1 MKDKIVTIFGLG
13 QYPKGSG
20 ISAAKYFA
28 PYVKKLIVT
37 DSKTKKEL
45 VKNVKALSKYKN
57 IVWHMGGHKREDFVK
72 TDWVVRNPGVRS
84 DNKFLKLARDKGIRI
99 CNDVTLFLY
108 DLPSMGNVIGV
119 TGTRGKTTTSHLI
132 SQMIKGSLLGGNVGV
147 SPLNFLAK
155 AKKGAPVVLELSSFL
170 LHDFDTIKKSPHIAV
185 WTTLYP
191 DHLNAYKSMRQYIGD
206 KKRIYR
212 YQESGDFLV
221 INDDDVRLRELQPKT
236 KGSIIKYSTRRRV
249 KRGAFVAGSWI
260 MYTDGGS
267 PKRIASRKD
276 VKVPGEHNLSNVLAA
291 VCAAKAY
298 GVSTPV
304 IKKAIKNFKGVPYR
318 LERVRSLRGV
328 DYVNDTTATTPEGAI
343 AGLRSFDSGKVVLIT
358 GGNSKGLDLEEF
370 AQEISARAK
379 AVVLLPGDENKNLPA
394 GVNASNMKEAVHA
407 AQKLAQKGDTVL
419 LSPGLSW
426 LPLMNEFERGDE
438 FSKAVRS
445 LPL

>member
-28 PYVKKLIVT
+28 PHVKKLIVT

-45 VKNVKALSKYKN
+45 SKNVKALSKYKN

-84 DNKFLKLARDKGIRI
+84 DNKFLKLAKDKGIRI

-108 DLPSMGNVIGV
+108 DLPNMESVIGV

-147 SPLNFLAK
+147 SPLTFLAK

-185 WTTLYP
+185 WTTLFP
-191 DHLNAYKSMRQYIGD
+191 DHLNAYKGMRQYIAD

-212 YQESGDFLV
+212 YQKTGDFL
-221 INDDDVRLRELQPKT
+221 ILNDDDLHLRELQPKT
-236 KGSIIKYSTRRRV
+236 KGKIIKYSTKRRV
-249 KRGAFVAGSWI
+249 SRGAFVAGGWI
-260 MYTDGGS
+260 MYRDGGA
-267 PKRIASRKD
+267 PKRVASVKD
-276 VKVPGEHNLSNVLAA
+276 VQLPGEHNLSNVLAA

-298 GVSTPV
+298 GVSTPA

-318 LERVRSLRGV
+318 LERVRTVSGV

-343 AGLRSFDSGKVVLIT
+343 AGLKSFEAGKIVLIT
-358 GGNSKGLDLEEF
+358 GGNSKGLDMSEFVEE
-370 AQEISARAK
+370 IGARAK
-379 AVVLLPGDENKNLPA
+379 AIVLLPGKENKNLPA
-394 GVNASNMKEAVHA
+394 GVNVINMKEAVQA

-426 LPLMNEFERGDE
+426 LPVMNEFARGE
-438 FSKAVRS
+438 QFNKAVSS